1 MSLYQGG
8 LTAVLGVPSFVV
20 TLGGL
25 MSFRG
30 AAFLVADGKTQ
41 PVNDEFFQRLGG
53 GYDGGIGVAATW
65 VLAALVIAGLFVR
78 MVQQAPRAPAPRDAV
93 RAAVDG
99 HCCWWR
105 CRASCVLAFAAA
117 MNSYQIS
124 SKTEPQGIPI
134 PVLIWAAVA
143 VVLSFI
149 VHRTRFGRYVFA
161 MGGNPDAAALVGIP
175 VKRVTLMLFALLAV
189 LITIAAIVSI
199 ARLNA
204 GTNSL
209 GTGMELYVIAAAVIG
224 GTALAG
230 GSGSI
235 LGSVLGALIMQSL
248 DSGMLLLDVSIGKR
262 MVIIGQVLIVAVVF
276 DVLYRRRFGEQL
288 MSAIA
293 ASEPLVELRDIRK
306 AFGGVHAVDGV
317 SVNLYPGEVVARA
330 RPQRRRQVDA
340 DEDAGRRVPDR
351 LRRDAHRRADACTS
365 ARPAD
370 AQTLGIETIYQTLAL
385 ADNLDSVANL
395 FLGREKLTPWRT
407 LDDHFMEGAG
417 AQGVPT
423 ASTRTSPTSACRCGG
438 CRAGSGRW
446 WRSRA
451 RCTSTRAS

>member
-1 MSLYQGG
+1 MSDPTPGWWRRTGIDLRLILMCVLLAVMAVAFSVMSGGVFLSPENLYNVAQQTAVVGIVSTVMVLIIVARHIDLSVGSVMGFVGVLIAYLQYTSGWSWPTACLAGLAVALLVSIYQGW

-53 GYDGGIGVAATW
+53 GYDGGIGATASW
-65 VLAALVIAGLFVR
+65 VLAGLVALALFGR
-78 MVQQAPRAPAPRDAV
+78 MVQKRRARQRYDMPTEALWLDVLLTAV
-93 RAAVDG
+93 PVAVVVG
-99 HCCWWR
+99 
-105 CRASCVLAFAAA
+105 FAWV

-124 SKTEPQGIPI
+124 SKSEPQGIPI

-143 VVLSFI
+143 IVLSFI

-189 LITIAAIVSI
+189 LVTVAAIVSI

-235 LGSVLGALIMQSL
+235 FGSVLGALIMQSL
-248 DSGMLLLDVSIGKR
+248 DSGMLLLDVPIGKR

-276 DVLYRRRFGEQL
+276 DVLYRRKFGE
-288 MSAIA
+288 
-293 ASEPLVELRDIRK
+293 
-306 AFGGVHAVDGV
+306 
-317 SVNLYPGEVVARA
+317 N
-330 RPQRRRQVDA
+330 
-340 DEDAGRRVPDR
+340 
-351 LRRDAHRRADACTS
+351 
-365 ARPAD
+365 
-370 AQTLGIETIYQTLAL
+370 
-385 ADNLDSVANL
+385 
-395 FLGREKLTPWRT
+395 
-407 LDDHFMEGAG
+407 
-417 AQGVPT
+417 
-423 ASTRTSPTSACRCGG
+423 
-438 CRAGSGRW
+438 
-446 WRSRA
+446 
-451 RCTSTRAS
+451 

>member
-1 MSLYQGG
+1 MTSSPSLWRRTGVDLRLLLMGVLLVVMAVVFHVMSGGVFLSPENLYNIAQQTAVVGIVSTVMVLIIVARHIDLSVGSVMGFVGVLVAYLQYTSGWSWPAASLAGLAVALLVSLYQGG

-53 GYDGGIGVAATW
+53 GYDGGIGTTASW
-65 VLAALVIAGLFVR
+65 VLAAVVGVVLFARMLQKRRARQRHEMPVEPLWIELLLTAVPVVIV
-78 MVQQAPRAPAPRDAV
+78 
-93 RAAVDG
+93 
-99 HCCWWR
+99 C
-105 CRASCVLAFAAA
+105 AFAAA
-117 MNSYQIS
+117 MNSYQIA
-124 SKTEPQGIPI
+124 SKTEPQGMPI

-143 VVLSFI
+143 VTLSFI

-189 LITIAAIVSI
+189 LVTIAAIVSI

-248 DSGMLLLDVSIGKR
+248 DSGMLLLDVPIGKR
-262 MVIIGQVLIVAVVF
+262 MVIIGQVLIIAVVF
-276 DVLYRRRFGEQL
+276 DVLYRKRFGE
-288 MSAIA
+288 
-293 ASEPLVELRDIRK
+293 
-306 AFGGVHAVDGV
+306 
-317 SVNLYPGEVVARA
+317 
-330 RPQRRRQVDA
+330 
-340 DEDAGRRVPDR
+340 
-351 LRRDAHRRADACTS
+351 TS
-365 ARPAD
+365 
-370 AQTLGIETIYQTLAL
+370 
-385 ADNLDSVANL
+385 
-395 FLGREKLTPWRT
+395 
-407 LDDHFMEGAG
+407 
-417 AQGVPT
+417 
-423 ASTRTSPTSACRCGG
+423 
-438 CRAGSGRW
+438 
-446 WRSRA
+446 
-451 RCTSTRAS
+451 

>member
-1 MSLYQGG
+1 MSSPGLWRRSGVDLRLLLMSVLLVVMAIVFHVMSGGVFLSPENLYNIAQQTAVVGIVSTVMVLIIVARHIDLSVGSVMGFVGVLVAYLQYTSGWSWPAASLAGLAVALLVSLYQGG

-53 GYDGGIGVAATW
+53 GYDGGIGTMATW
-65 VLAALVIAGLFVR
+65 VLAAFVSVVLFARMLQKRRARQRHDMPVEPLWLDLLLV
-78 MVQQAPRAPAPRDAV
+78 AV
-93 RAAVDG
+93 PVII
-99 HCCWWR
+99 
-105 CRASCVLAFAAA
+105 VVAFAAT

-124 SKTEPQGIPI
+124 SKTEAQGMPI
-134 PVLIWAAVA
+134 PVLIWAVVA

-189 LITIAAIVSI
+189 LVTIAAIVSI

-209 GTGMELYVIAAAVIG
+209 GSGMELYVIAAAVIG

-235 LGSVLGALIMQSL
+235 FGSVLGALIMQSL
-248 DSGMLLLDVSIGKR
+248 DSGMLLLDVPIGKR

-276 DVLYRRRFGEQL
+276 DVLYRKKFGE
-288 MSAIA
+288 
-293 ASEPLVELRDIRK
+293 
-306 AFGGVHAVDGV
+306 
-317 SVNLYPGEVVARA
+317 N
-330 RPQRRRQVDA
+330 
-340 DEDAGRRVPDR
+340 
-351 LRRDAHRRADACTS
+351 
-365 ARPAD
+365 
-370 AQTLGIETIYQTLAL
+370 
-385 ADNLDSVANL
+385 
-395 FLGREKLTPWRT
+395 
-407 LDDHFMEGAG
+407 
-417 AQGVPT
+417 
-423 ASTRTSPTSACRCGG
+423 
-438 CRAGSGRW
+438 
-446 WRSRA
+446 
-451 RCTSTRAS
+451 

>member
-1 MSLYQGG
+1 MSSSPGLWRRSGVDLRLLLMSVLLVVMAIVFHVMSGGVFLSPENLYNIAQQTAVVGIVSTVMVLIIVARHIDLSVGSVMGFVGVLVAYLQYTAGWSWPAASLAGLAVALLVSLYQGG

-53 GYDGGIGVAATW
+53 GYDGGIGTTATW
-65 VLAALVIAGLFVR
+65 VLAAFVGVVLFARMLQKRRARQRHDMPVEPLWLDLLLTAVPVIVVF
-78 MVQQAPRAPAPRDAV
+78 
-93 RAAVDG
+93 
-99 HCCWWR
+99 
-105 CRASCVLAFAAA
+105 AFAAT

-124 SKTEPQGIPI
+124 SKTEAQGMPI
-134 PVLIWAAVA
+134 PVLIWAVVA

-189 LITIAAIVSI
+189 LVTIAAIVSI

-209 GTGMELYVIAAAVIG
+209 GSGMELYVIAAAVIG

-235 LGSVLGALIMQSL
+235 FGSVLGALIMQSL
-248 DSGMLLLDVSIGKR
+248 DSGMLLLDVPIGKR
-262 MVIIGQVLIVAVVF
+262 MVIIGQVLIIAVVF
-276 DVLYRRRFGEQL
+276 DVLYRKKFGE
-288 MSAIA
+288 
-293 ASEPLVELRDIRK
+293 
-306 AFGGVHAVDGV
+306 
-317 SVNLYPGEVVARA
+317 N
-330 RPQRRRQVDA
+330 
-340 DEDAGRRVPDR
+340 
-351 LRRDAHRRADACTS
+351 
-365 ARPAD
+365 
-370 AQTLGIETIYQTLAL
+370 
-385 ADNLDSVANL
+385 
-395 FLGREKLTPWRT
+395 
-407 LDDHFMEGAG
+407 
-417 AQGVPT
+417 
-423 ASTRTSPTSACRCGG
+423 
-438 CRAGSGRW
+438 
-446 WRSRA
+446 
-451 RCTSTRAS
+451 

>member
-1 MSLYQGG
+1 VVGALQALRQSAIDWRLVLMGAVLVGIALVFDLLSGGIFLSPENLYNVAQQTAVVGIVSTVVVLIIVARHIDLSVGSVMGFVGVLVAYLMYTGGWSWPAAALAGLAVAIAVSMYQGA

-53 GYDGGIGVAATW
+53 GYDGAIGAGPSW
-65 VLAALVIAGLFVR
+65 VLAGLVCVAMAAATLLR
-78 MVQQAPRAPAPRDAV
+78 RRRQQRFGVLANPLWLDLGVLAV
-93 RAAVDG
+93 PVVI
-99 HCCWWR
+99 
-105 CRASCVLAFAAA
+105 VLAFTAA
-117 MNSYQIS
+117 MNGYQIPN
-124 SKTEPQGIPI
+124 KDAPQGIPI

-143 VVLSFI
+143 IALSFI

-175 VKRVTLMLFALLAV
+175 VRRVTLMLFVLLGV
-189 LITIAAIVSI
+189 LITIAAVVSI

-262 MVIIGQVLIVAVVF
+262 MVIIGQVLIAAVVF
-276 DVLYRRRFGEQL
+276 DVLYRRWTGE
-288 MSAIA
+288 
-293 ASEPLVELRDIRK
+293 R
-306 AFGGVHAVDGV
+306 
-317 SVNLYPGEVVARA
+317 
-330 RPQRRRQVDA
+330 
-340 DEDAGRRVPDR
+340 
-351 LRRDAHRRADACTS
+351 
-365 ARPAD
+365 
-370 AQTLGIETIYQTLAL
+370 
-385 ADNLDSVANL
+385 
-395 FLGREKLTPWRT
+395 
-407 LDDHFMEGAG
+407 
-417 AQGVPT
+417 
-423 ASTRTSPTSACRCGG
+423 
-438 CRAGSGRW
+438 
-446 WRSRA
+446 
-451 RCTSTRAS
+451 

>member
-1 MSLYQGG
+1 MGEALQALRQSAIDWRLVLMGAVLVGIALVFDLLSGGVFLSPENLYNIAQQTAVVGIVSTVVVLIIVARHIDLSVGSVMGFVGVLIAYLMYTGGWGWPSAALAGLAVAIAVSMYQGA

-53 GYDGGIGVAATW
+53 GYDGAIGVGASW
-65 VLAALVIAGLFVR
+65 VLAAAVCVALAAATVVRRRRQQRFGVLANPLWLDLGVLAVPIVI
-78 MVQQAPRAPAPRDAV
+78 
-93 RAAVDG
+93 
-99 HCCWWR
+99 
-105 CRASCVLAFAAA
+105 VLAFTAA
-117 MNSYQIS
+117 MNGYQIPN
-124 SKTEPQGIPI
+124 KEAPQGIPI

-143 VVLSFI
+143 ITLSFI

-175 VKRVTLMLFALLAV
+175 VRRVTLGLFLLLGVLLTVAAV
-189 LITIAAIVSI
+189 VSI

-248 DSGMLLLDVSIGKR
+248 DSGMLLLDVAIGKR
-262 MVIIGQVLIVAVVF
+262 MVIIGQVLIAAVVF
-276 DVLYRRRFGEQL
+276 DVLYRRWTG
-288 MSAIA
+288 
-293 ASEPLVELRDIRK
+293 
-306 AFGGVHAVDGV
+306 
-317 SVNLYPGEVVARA
+317 
-330 RPQRRRQVDA
+330 
-340 DEDAGRRVPDR
+340 DR
-351 LRRDAHRRADACTS
+351 
-365 ARPAD
+365 
-370 AQTLGIETIYQTLAL
+370 
-385 ADNLDSVANL
+385 
-395 FLGREKLTPWRT
+395 
-407 LDDHFMEGAG
+407 
-417 AQGVPT
+417 
-423 ASTRTSPTSACRCGG
+423 
-438 CRAGSGRW
+438 
-446 WRSRA
+446 
-451 RCTSTRAS
+451 

>member
-1 MSLYQGG
+1 MNPGPSVWRDAAIDWRLVMMGAVLAVMAIVFHVFTGGLFLSPENLYNIAQQTAVVGIVSTVVVLVIVARHIDLSVGSVLGFVGVLIAYLMYTGGWSWPAAALAGLAVALLVALYQGG

-41 PVNDEFFQRLGG
+41 PVTDDLFLSLGG
-53 GYDGGIGVAATW
+53 GYDGGIGVGPTW
-65 VLAALVIAGLFVR
+65 ALAGVVSVGLFVR
-78 MVQQAPRAPAPRDAV
+78 MLMNRRARQRHGMPVQPLWLELLLVAV
-93 RAAVDG
+93 PIVI
-99 HCCWWR
+99 
-105 CRASCVLAFAAA
+105 VVAFAAA
-117 MNSYQIS
+117 MNAYRIS
-124 SKTEPQGIPI
+124 SKPEPQGIPI

-143 VVLSFI
+143 LTLSFI
-149 VHRTRFGRYVFA
+149 VRRTRFGRYIFA

-189 LITIAAIVSI
+189 MITVAAIVAV

-209 GTGMELYVIAAAVIG
+209 GTSMELYVIAAAVIG

-276 DVLYRRRFGEQL
+276 DVLYRRW
-288 MSAIA
+288 
-293 ASEPLVELRDIRK
+293 
-306 AFGGVHAVDGV
+306 
-317 SVNLYPGEVVARA
+317 
-330 RPQRRRQVDA
+330 
-340 DEDAGRRVPDR
+340 
-351 LRRDAHRRADACTS
+351 
-365 ARPAD
+365 
-370 AQTLGIETIYQTLAL
+370 AQE
-385 ADNLDSVANL
+385 S
-395 FLGREKLTPWRT
+395 
-407 LDDHFMEGAG
+407 
-417 AQGVPT
+417 
-423 ASTRTSPTSACRCGG
+423 
-438 CRAGSGRW
+438 
-446 WRSRA
+446 
-451 RCTSTRAS
+451 